1 MFWFIYEIY
10 LGTNL
15 IFFYIGYDI
24 LKHGTFKVGKCIY
37 ICKWTGDHFILR
49 KTYFKTYTI
58 RECFFFIFFFFY
70 KSIYFNYCTEGRDGS
85 VWHYNHGAVDWS
97 MGSRQPQQTHRRIQA
112 WVGGKYS
119 LPVASLHRRLCD
131 NLRVTPCTLYCM

>member
-1 MFWFIYEIY
+1 M
-10 LGTNL
+10 
-15 IFFYIGYDI
+15 
-24 LKHGTFKVGKCIY
+24 
-37 ICKWTGDHFILR
+37 
-49 KTYFKTYTI
+49 
-58 RECFFFIFFFFY
+58 FFFLFFFY

-131 NLRVTPCTLYCM
+131 NLRVTPMYCILHVLWKNVIKNKLILCIGEVIRLQFYKDINEMKAKNFGLIWKEDVWKT